1 MLIFCK
7 LNLIFKLEPLKLN
20 SQLTQEKLDEKMRA
34 VERNREQVKE
44 FKNEIDQIKLI
55 KKFYLTC
62 KDLG

>member
-1 MLIFCK
+1 
-7 LNLIFKLEPLKLN
+7 
-20 SQLTQEKLDEKMRA
+20 MRA
-34 VERNREQVKE
+34 VERNREQVKQ

>member
-34 VERNREQVKE
+34 VERNREQVKQ